1 MRHQVKKR
9 FGQHFLVDQGVITQ
23 IVNSIACQNS
33 DHVIEIGPGMGAM
46 TQLLLD
52 RLDHLSIVEIDRDLI
67 DYWEKQGLSKL
78 TIYGRDVLKFDFS
91 EWFKTTAGPGQHF
104 IVGNLPYN
112 ISSPILFHLVQYA
125 NQVTGQIFMLQKEVI
140 DRMLS
145 QAGDSEFGR
154 LSVMLQARYDMSLVL
169 DVPPE
174 CFDPPPKVDSAVVR
188 MVPKKDFSLSS
199 EEYLALE
206 KIVTQAFSQR
216 RKVLRNNLSSFKDL
230 LGMTEQELGQRAQ
243 EITVERYIEWAKAW
257 AISHKNADQ

>member
-9 FGQHFLVDQGVITQ
+9 FGQHFLVDQGVIAQ
-23 IVNSIACQNS
+23 IVNSIAFQND

-46 TQLLLD
+46 TKLLLD
-52 RLDHLSIVEIDRDLI
+52 RLERLSIVEIDRDLI
-67 DYWEKQGLSKL
+67 SYWESQGLSKL

-91 EWFKTTAGPGQHF
+91 EWLEKSQVSQQRF

-112 ISSPILFHLVQYA
+112 ISSPILFHLMQYGD
-125 NQVTGQIFMLQKEVI
+125 QVTAQVFMLQKEVV
-140 DRMLS
+140 DRMLA

-174 CFDPPPKVDSAVVR
+174 CFDPPPRVDSAVVR
-188 MVPKKDFSLSS
+188 MVPKKDFTLSAQ
-199 EEYLALE
+199 EYAALE

-216 RKVLRNNLSSFKDL
+216 RKVLRNNLSSFKEV

-243 EITVERYIEWAKAW
+243 EISVERYIEWAKAW

>member
-1 MRHQVKKR
+1 
-9 FGQHFLVDQGVITQ
+9 
-23 IVNSIACQNS
+23 
-33 DHVIEIGPGMGAM
+33 
-46 TQLLLD
+46 
-52 RLDHLSIVEIDRDLI
+52 
-67 DYWEKQGLSKL
+67 
-78 TIYGRDVLKFDFS
+78 
-91 EWFKTTAGPGQHF
+91 
-104 IVGNLPYN
+104 
-112 ISSPILFHLVQYA
+112 VQYA

-216 RKVLRNNLSSFKDL
+216 RKVLRNNLSSFKNL